1 MKSSK
6 NFRIFTSLTALML
19 IFSMAVG
26 ITFGWS
32 EGGDRG
38 YVDGNDITITTGS
51 NLTMRQDDKITSSI
65 IIPACT
71 LRETSSKDGRN
82 FFFPLADNTKSETM
96 EMTFREGVPSDVN
109 NSYISVDFELESGDK
124 PVDVYLGAGTIIQC
138 ENKELLSALRLA
150 FYYNDGTDPLIF
162 KPNQMPGIEMSYSPI
177 ATIEPVSGTPTLV
190 TTPVIT
196 ESFGSYYYKGDDKS
210 TPLFTL
216 EKEECIHLSL
226 AIWLEG
232 TEFTSADIANSNLD
246 IYIDFTTTVDDLI
259 KYTFIDN
266 CHSRNSGAVN
276 HWVDDNMEYE
286 GVKYDTMMYLYDN
299 TAHRYYALDSQGTGS
314 NTWVGYIPKTI
325 NNFYFRRYSIDIDE
339 WWNEWEPEMGNIPTI
354 NNERTFIA
362 IAGEEVGDGTN
373 LRGCYGYWKDAYGTF
388 RVYFEMQAPFSN
400 LHCYAWDTSG
410 KACASTGTWPG
421 KGMTF
426 VKNTDNGVLYYIELR
441 ESEKVDGIEFNNGG
455 ETRVYLDGFN
465 YSSTTSAYAY
475 FNDAETGAEKH
486 PLGDWPGT
494 TADYDNTN
502 TTGHYWVDFTTSS
515 NNDSKPF
522 NIIANDRGSNQY
534 PPSGSSGASGTT
546 GRVLRFSNNNLTL
559 SVLAEPYSVQGTE
572 FDNYIY
578 NGAVMWYKSPTNK
591 GFYVYTDE
599 KDSLIYPNL

>member
-19 IFSMAVG
+19 IFSLAVG

-82 FFFPLADNTKSETM
+82 FFFPLADNTKNETM
-96 EMTFREGVPSDVN
+96 EMAFREGVPSDVN

-162 KPNQMPGIEMSYSPI
+162 KPNQMPGIEMNYSPI

-232 TEFTSADIANSNLD
+232 TEFTSADIANTNLD

-266 CHSRNSGAVN
+266 CHSRNSGVTN

-314 NTWVGYIPKTI
+314 NTWIGYIPKTI

-373 LRGCYGYWKDAYGTF
+373 LRGCYGYWKDAYDTI
-388 RVYFEMQAPFSN
+388 RIYFQMECAWN
-400 LHCYAWDTSG
+400 DLHCYAWTSSNSKPLG
-410 KACASTGTWPG
+410 DWPG

-426 VKNTDNGVLYYIELR
+426 VKNINDDPLKPLYYIDIPNSSNLA
-441 ESEKVDGIEFNNGG
+441 GIQFNNGNKKTIVYFENNYG
-455 ETRVYLDGFN
+455 TNQNYGYYWGGASNTWPGQQAEWDEGRQQYRVYIEG
-465 YSSTTSAYAY
+465 TA
-475 FNDAETGAEKH
+475 GA
-486 PLGDWPGT
+486 
-494 TADYDNTN
+494 
-502 TTGHYWVDFTTSS
+502 S
-515 NNDSKPF
+515 F
-522 NIIANDRGSNQY
+522 NIQHNIGDSSKETNANN
-534 PPSGSSGASGTT
+534 SGVVGKSYIFKEDTDY
-546 GRVLRFSNNNLTL
+546 SNNNNDYL
-559 SVLAEPYSVQGTE
+559 SEIKLEYQIE
-572 FDNYIY
+572 DKQYFY
-578 NGAVMWYKSPTNK
+578 NGSLFWYKNSDNK
-591 GFYVYTDE
+591 GMLVYTDE